1 MSDEPAFP
9 TRHSALV
16 TSHMEPTTRVELVT
30 SSLPRTRSAT
40 ELRGPAIAAPQVSL
54 CYFAQP
60 AEPFRQQ
67 TAANGPTSHDLR
79 GDTCGAVNL
88 RGDTC
93 GAVNLRGDTCGAVNL
108 RGDTCGA
115 VNLRGDTCGAVNLRG
130 DTCGAVNL
138 RGDTCGAANGQGR
151 VRTSVARKERQ
162 IYSLVRLTTP
172 PPVRK
177 CRKPMTTAPCQH
189 SLLMSWRR
197 ESNPRPA
204 DYKSAALP
212 TELRQRQTS
221 KCNTRQTA
229 LSIPYPRHRTL

>member
-79 GDTCGAVNL
+79 GDTSGA
-88 RGDTC
+88 
-93 GAVNLRGDTCGAVNL
+93 ANL

-221 KCNTRQTA
+221 KFNTRQTA